1 MSHDTTY
8 IMMPGTDVARVLLRA
23 GRWDQALAALPG
35 LSASADAELAW
46 RAQILA
52 DRFWWQLGDPAEA
65 EAAADALAA
74 TEPVLARFCAGQL
87 AYARVVHGIG
97 ARAGDAELAR
107 SGFAA
112 AAASAELDGWGAFWL
127 GVLADHIDHAPDQA
141 RAAYATALDWAREH
155 TDWML
160 DSYAVRHLGDHAL
173 TGGDPAG
180 LDLLRRSYHLRA
192 ALGARPQTAAAALTL
207 ADALPPGSEADQ
219 LRAAAEITA
228 RELSLTW
235 LLAAF

>member
-8 IMMPGTDVARVLLRA
+8 MMAPGTDMARVLLRA
-23 GRWDQALAALPG
+23 GQWDRALAALP
-35 LSASADAELAW
+35 ASGGAALAA

-65 EAAADALAA
+65 EAAVASLVAVQ
-74 TEPVLARFCAGQL
+74 PVLGQFCAGQL
-87 AYARVVHGIG
+87 AYARVVHTLE
-97 ARAGDAELAR
+97 ARAGDAEVAR

-112 AAASAELDGWGAFWL
+112 AAASAELAGWGRFWL
-127 GVLADHIDHAPDQA
+127 GVLADNVDHAPDQA
-141 RAAYATALDWAREH
+141 LAGYTTALDWARAQG
-155 TDWML
+155 DWML
-160 DSYAVRHLGDHAL
+160 DSYAVRHLGANAL
-173 TGGDPAG
+173 TGGDPSG

-207 ADALPPGSEADQ
+207 ADALPPGPEADQ
-219 LRAAAEITA
+219 LREAAGITA

-235 LLAAF
+235 LLAAL